1 MTDVIETDGGLY
13 VAELTSLLDRE
24 ATDQE
29 KENIV
34 EQRRQDQYD
43 SLLEEWREAADITVN
58 DKVWNKVD
66 FVDQGVT
73 IITSEEEDSSTADT
87 SEDTSAD
94 ADTTEDTE
102 AADES
107 ADTSE
112 DNTDASGSGDEASTD
127 ESAE

>member
-87 SEDTSAD
+87 SAD

-112 DNTDASGSGDEASTD
+112 DNADASGSGDEASTD
-127 ESAE
+127 ENAE